1 MGFLNHSILLT
12 GLGLKAQFYG
22 KTVLQ
27 TIKGIFVVKSLSE
40 FSLRENISQV
50 LNLVSIGNYLLYFT
64 VAKF

>member
-40 FSLRENISQV
+40 FSQREYQPGTKS
-50 LNLVSIGNYLLYFT
+50 GKHRKLLTLFYCG
-64 VAKF
+64 